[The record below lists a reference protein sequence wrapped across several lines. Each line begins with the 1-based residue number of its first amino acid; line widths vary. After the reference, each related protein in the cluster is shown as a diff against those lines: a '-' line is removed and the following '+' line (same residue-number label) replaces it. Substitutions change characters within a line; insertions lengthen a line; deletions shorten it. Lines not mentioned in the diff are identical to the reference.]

1 MAARDSLHQQR
12 DDGGEL
18 VTSPFAAKAAHLPLL
33 PYEKQLIDLLG
44 CSEDEYRYFKS
55 EAERRGKT
63 RPAAYDHIPDVKNDA
78 LTVAIISLVVGVAST
93 AASLLLT
100 PKPGQAQQEEQKQN
114 RAITLGS
121 STGPARFNSTYG
133 FDGTAGI
140 ATWGE
145 PIAIPFGKYTGKSG
159 GLLITP
165 KLVWSRL
172 FSLGNQQLIK
182 ALYACGEWGM
192 GFPNIEGIFLG
203 NAPLDHAYKH
213 IYAIYFRQGQGNN
226 RIQGSDLRYG
236 TRGTPDSGDPESFPD
251 VFSCPTS
258 DGENDEGFSYAY
270 TPSNNTQFGQ
280 FQSVANGTALRA
292 MWRVISITSEVSA
305 DQKGK
310 LVRDRVKICGED
322 WGGMEGVGREYA
334 RGMGIVAINGQE
346 YGERTDVVASVDDI
360 ATFLIA
366 AVTIPDLYEKETYG
380 VTVEDLNATLEGER
394 AVADDLLQLGE
405 TIQIGRTSW
414 RVIERS
420 VPQWEINTEQVI
432 KLRCI
437 EQFGAPAITVTPRSI
452 VANFANVNDGQDFG
466 PSNHVGL
473 ASTCLARQAFG
484 IVKTVRASDVVEIGI
499 KSQVWNQAQNMMNWV
514 EVPEPQQLTS
524 WDYGNVQV
532 SSGTLNKY
540 LLRTSAFTVKVRP
553 GGQHPDTGADYPWA
567 PIGEQFCI
575 RGRQPVD
582 QFNFL
587 RFYLPEQR
595 KFEFRFEPLPAAI
608 IIKAFQPDE
617 LFLHLDAKSNNLVTK
632 SYDTPYGPIRMATA
646 GEWVAQDDLI
656 GNPETGYVDLN
667 VDSDYEVVGN
677 GVNQVL
683 IDRYETREYNDSHGK
698 AHGWRSEILGF
709 PQFYQNQTKTA
720 VVRCLRSNGKNGWV
734 DVQITCTCMPTGGS
748 LVTPPGY
755 TPALYTAWMW
765 GPPSYTVVGSG
776 GTGSGGFPPV
786 QDDWEIL
793 EELYC
798 EVPITRDAASKN
810 NKWLHRAYT
819 EGARFVRMI
828 CTVQNIGDITVILPP
843 RDNSRAF
850 IPASQISEVTFY
862 PGSWTT
868 SADSNPEHQIS
879 YVNEIRAN
887 EPVIPSYFNMSVFG
901 LSLRSGKNFTR
912 LDQLRFWTPGG
923 IQVYRHL
930 TKDVGRSNLFSDFVY
945 WLLTDKDAGTG
956 DLVSEELVDKDS
968 FERTARFLETNK
980 IYCDTVLQDA
990 VNLRQYISDTAK
1002 LMLCNFTI
1010 IDGKFGLEPA
1020 LPVNSAGELSFDPV
1034 PIAMIFSEGNI
1045 IEGSFALD
1053 YLEYQQRADFKA
1065 VATYRLAGAPGV
1077 DEYSGVPTGLPE
1089 DTNVIVRYESERGGK
1104 DSVEVFDMATFCT
1117 QREQAIL
1124 VCKYLLAL
1132 RRLVRYTVK
1141 FQTVPEGI
1149 SLRPGDFI
1157 RVLTQANPY
1166 DPFANGVV
1174 LADSGQL
1181 VTPQPLGDGTY
1192 TINYYK
1198 PGAEDVA
1205 SASMQVVD
1213 GRVVDPALQ
1222 GIVFSIPRA
1231 VTTESSVFQIQ
1242 QLTLTE
1248 EGLVDVVAVEH
1259 PCDSQL
1265 RSLIVKDLLDDQIWY
1280 ISE

>member
-1 MAARDSLHQQR
+1 MPAEIGPAAVR
-12 DDGGEL
+12 
-18 VTSPFAAKAAHLPLL
+18 LPLL
-33 PYEKQLIDLLG
+33 PYEKQLIELLG
-44 CSEDEYRYFKS
+44 CSEDEYRFFAQEVASK
-55 EAERRGKT
+55 AGV
-63 RPAAYDHIPDVKNDA
+63 RPAGYEHIPDIQNDA
-78 LTVAIISLVVGVAST
+78 TTIAIISLVVGIASS
-93 AASLLLT
+93 AISVLIA
-100 PKPGQAQQEEQKQN
+100 PKPGQQQQLEQQQN
-114 RAITLGS
+114 RALTLGS

-145 PIAIPFGKYTGKSG
+145 PIAIPFGKYTGTSG

-172 FSLGNQQLIK
+172 FSLGNQQLVK
-182 ALYACGEWGM
+182 ALYSCGEWGM

-213 IYAIYFRQGQGNN
+213 IYAIYFRQGQGDN

-236 TRGTPDSGDPESFPD
+236 TRGTADSGDPESFPD
-251 VFSCPTS
+251 VFSCPTG
-258 DGENDEGFSYAY
+258 DGENEEGFSYAY
-270 TPSNNTQFGQ
+270 TPSNNAQFGQ
-280 FQSVANGTALRA
+280 FQSIANGTGLRA
-292 MWRVISITSEVSA
+292 MWRVVSITSQVSD
-305 DQKGK
+305 DQKSK
-310 LVRDRVKICGED
+310 LIRDRVKICGEN

-334 RGMGIVAINGQE
+334 RGMGIVALNNQE
-346 YGERTDVVASVDDI
+346 YGERTDVAANLDDV

-366 AVTIPDLYEKETYG
+366 AGTIPDLYKQEVYG
-380 VTVEDLNATLEGER
+380 VTVDDLNSTLEGER

-420 VPQWEINTEQVI
+420 VPQWEINTEQVV

-437 EQFGAPAITVTPRSI
+437 ETFGASAITIVPRSI
-452 VANFANVNDGQDFG
+452 IADFAAANDGEDFTA
-466 PSNHVGL
+466 SNHIGL
-473 ASTCLARQAFG
+473 SSTCLARQAFG

-499 KSQVWNQAQNMMNWV
+499 KSQVWNQAQNMMNWN
-514 EVPEPQQLTS
+514 EVPEPQQLVN

-532 SSGTLNKY
+532 TSGTLNKY

-553 GGQHPDTGADYPWA
+553 GGQDPDTGADYPWVGV
-567 PIGEQFCI
+567 GEQFCI

-595 KFEFRFEPLPAAI
+595 KFEFRFEPLPGAI
-608 IIKAFQPDE
+608 IVKAFQSEE
-617 LFLHLDAKSNNLVTK
+617 LFLHLDAKSNNLITK
-632 SYDTPYGPIRMATA
+632 NYDTPYGPIRMTTA

-656 GNPETGYVDLN
+656 GNPETGYVDLTI
-667 VDSDYEVVGN
+667 DSEYEVVGE

-683 IDRYETREYNDSHGK
+683 IDRYETSPYNDPHGK
-698 AHGWRSEILGF
+698 AHGWRSEVLGF
-709 PQFYQNQTKTA
+709 PQQFPGQTKTA
-720 VVRCLRSNGKNGWV
+720 VVRCVRANGKNGWV
-734 DVQITCTCMPTGGS
+734 DVQITCTSMPTGGA

-765 GPPSYTVVGSG
+765 GPPSYTVVDSG
-776 GTGSGGFPPV
+776 GTGTGGFPFV
-786 QDDWEIL
+786 EDDWEIL
-793 EELYC
+793 EELYH
-798 EVPITRDAASKN
+798 ETNITRDPATNN

-819 EGARFVRMI
+819 EGARQVRMI
-828 CTVQNIGDITVILPP
+828 CTVQNIGDITVVLPP
-843 RDNSRAF
+843 RDNTRVF
-850 IPASQISEVTFY
+850 IPSSQISEVTFY
-862 PGSWTT
+862 PGAWTT

-887 EPVIPSYFNMSVFG
+887 DPVIPNYYNMSVFG

-923 IQVYRHL
+923 VQVYRHL
-930 TKDVGRSNLFSDFVY
+930 TKDIGRSNLFSDFVY

-956 DLVSEELVDKDS
+956 DLVSEELVDKES
-968 FERTARFLETNK
+968 FERTGRFLEANR

-1002 LMLCNFTI
+1002 LMFCNFTI

-1089 DTNVIVRYESERGGK
+1089 DTNVVVRYESERGGK
-1104 DSVEVFDMATFCT
+1104 DSIETFDMAAFCT

-1132 RRLVRYTVK
+1132 RRLVRYTIK

-1166 DPFANGVV
+1166 DPFSNGVV
-1174 LADSGQL
+1174 LADSGQ
-1181 VTPQPLGDGTY
+1181 VITPQPLSDGTY
-1192 TINYYK
+1192 TVNYYK
-1198 PGAEDVA
+1198 PSGEQVE
-1205 SASMQVVD
+1205 SATLQIVD
-1213 GRVVDPALQ
+1213 GRVTDPAMQ

-1231 VTTESSVFQIQ
+1231 VTSEASVFQIQ